1 MRFQA
6 AKPKPKLRVP
16 QSDAIKAKDVDK
28 KTGKLKSK
36 TEAQEPA
43 TKTKRTKTG
52 TALSLVV
59 ATGNTPLAVKDPH
72 VVEVLNSRFGTQ
84 ADTIVEMISMGN
96 ADGASSLII
105 KALIQSVCEVL
116 PMAEHNIRES
126 KSTKGI
132 YGFNTLISTVRELLG
147 DLQVLKDK
155 ANLGQSIVDRT
166 IRPSYMDIA
175 AQLVTSMTLIQE
187 SAKARMDKEDFK
199 EFRGTVEQ
207 AKKGMADYMMAQYND
222 VSEQVVKS
230 LG

>member
-1 MRFQA
+1 MRFATKPSQA
-6 AKPKPKLRVP
+6 PKPKLRVP
-16 QSDAIKAKDVDK
+16 KSDAIKAKDVD
-28 KTGKLKSK
+28 
-36 TEAQEPA
+36 
-43 TKTKRTKTG
+43 TKTKELKKKPTTKLKTKTG
-52 TALSLVV
+52 TELALVSVNGNKPV
-59 ATGNTPLAVKDPH
+59 AIKDPE
-72 VVEVLNSRFGTQ
+72 VVMALNSRFGTQ

-116 PMAEHNIRES
+116 PMAEHHIRES

-132 YGFNTLISTVRELLG
+132 YGFNTLVSTVRELLG

-175 AQLVTSMTLIQE
+175 SQLVTSMTLVQE
-187 SAKARMDKEDFK
+187 SAKGRMDKEDFK
-199 EFRGTVEQ
+199 EFRVTVEQ
-207 AKKGMADYMMAQYND
+207 AKKGMADYMMAQYRD

>member
-6 AKPKPKLRVP
+6 VKPKLRVP

-28 KTGKLKSK
+28 KTGNLKVKAVNEKPVRLKNSL
-36 TEAQEPA
+36 
-43 TKTKRTKTG
+43 RTKTG
-52 TALSLVV
+52 TELSLVV
-59 ATGNTPLAVKDPH
+59 DSRTPLALRDPE
-72 VVEVLNSRFGTQ
+72 VVSVLNSRFGTQ
-84 ADTIVEMISMGN
+84 SATIVDMISMGN
-96 ADGASSLII
+96 SDGASSLII

-116 PMAEHNIRES
+116 PMAEHHIRES

-132 YGFNTLISTVRELLG
+132 YGFNTLVSTIRELLG

-175 AQLVTSMTLIQE
+175 SQLVTSMTLVQE
-187 SAKARMDKEDFK
+187 SAKARMSKEDFK
-199 EFRGTVEQ
+199 EFRVTVESS
-207 AKKGMADYMMAQYND
+207 KKGMADYMMAQYRD
-222 VSEQVVKS
+222 VSDQVVKS

>member
-1 MRFQA
+1 MKFA
-6 AKPKPKLRVP
+6 AKPKLRVP
-16 QSDAIKAKDVDK
+16 QSDSIKSKDVDR
-28 KTGKLKSK
+28 KTKNLKAK
-36 TEAQEPA
+36 VVETA
-43 TKTKRTKTG
+43 TKPKRVKPVSSVLV
-52 TALSLVV
+52 TAPNNFPVALRDPEVV
-59 ATGNTPLAVKDPH
+59 QA
-72 VVEVLNSRFGTQ
+72 LNSRFGTQ

-116 PMAEHNIRES
+116 PMAEHYIRES

-132 YGFNTLISTVRELLG
+132 YGFNTLVSTVRELLG

-155 ANLGQSIVDRT
+155 ATLGQSIVDRT

-175 AQLVTSMTLIQE
+175 AQLVSSLTIVQE
-187 SAKARMDKEDFK
+187 SAKSRMSSSDYK

-207 AKKGMADYMMAQYND
+207 SKKGMSDYMMAQYRD
-222 VSEQVVKS
+222 VSDQVVKS

>member
-1 MRFQA
+1 MRFA
-6 AKPKPKLRVP
+6 AKPSLAPKPKLRVP
-16 QSDAIKAKDVDK
+16 KSDAIKAKDVD
-28 KTGKLKSK
+28 
-36 TEAQEPA
+36 
-43 TKTKRTKTG
+43 TKTKELKKKPTTKLKTKTG
-52 TALSLVV
+52 TELALVSVNGNKPV
-59 ATGNTPLAVKDPH
+59 AIKDPE
-72 VVEVLNSRFGTQ
+72 VVMALNSRFGTQ

-116 PMAEHNIRES
+116 PMAEHHIRES

-132 YGFNTLISTVRELLG
+132 YGFNTLVSTVRELLG

-175 AQLVTSMTLIQE
+175 SQLVTSMTLVQE
-187 SAKARMDKEDFK
+187 SAKARMNKEDFK
-199 EFRGTVEQ
+199 EFRVTVE
-207 AKKGMADYMMAQYND
+207 ASKKGMADYMMAQYRD
-222 VSEQVVKS
+222 VSDQVVKS